1 MALSPSNIPSVADME
16 EFATEYL
23 GLDSSEFDLYYES
36 YYNLDNDGYEKELS
50 KDELNQT
57 QWEYWLYR
65 GLTKPPFLCR
75 VLMSRWNR

>member
-1 MALSPSNIPSVADME
+1 MAMSPSNIPSVADME

-23 GLDSSEFDLYYES
+23 GLDGSEFDLYYES

-65 GLTKPPFLCR
+65 GLTKPPFLCT
-75 VLMSRWNR
+75 VLMSRWNQ

>member
-1 MALSPSNIPSVADME
+1 MALSPSSIPSVTDME

-23 GLDSSEFDLYYES
+23 GLDGSDFDMYYES

-57 QWEYWLYR
+57 QWEYWILE
-65 GLTKPPFLCR
+65 GFNTLFFMCLLTKE
-75 VLMSRWNR
+75 

>member
-1 MALSPSNIPSVADME
+1 MALSPSSIPSVTDME

-23 GLDSSEFDLYYES
+23 RLDGSDFDMYYES

-57 QWEYWLYR
+57 QWEYWILE
-65 GLTKPPFLCR
+65 GFNTLFFMCLLTKE
-75 VLMSRWNR
+75 